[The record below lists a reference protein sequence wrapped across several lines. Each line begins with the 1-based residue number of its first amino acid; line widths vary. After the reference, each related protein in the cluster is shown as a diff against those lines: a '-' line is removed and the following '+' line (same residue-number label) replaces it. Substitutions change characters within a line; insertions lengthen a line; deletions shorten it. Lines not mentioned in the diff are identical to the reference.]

1 LAIYETTVG
10 VDSMLKPDDV
20 KGLRDRIANFISNNG
35 GELIKVDDWGKRRLA
50 YEIKK
55 KQYGF
60 YIHMRFNAPPGVLVL
75 LEKEY
80 RLNES
85 VLRYLTIKVDKRAL
99 KKEEQERQKPLQA
112 DMDADRSAP
121 RLDQNGTAEPI
132 ATGAG
137 AAALG

>member
-1 LAIYETTVG
+1 MALYETTIV

-20 KGLRDRIANFISNNG
+20 KGLRDRVSNFISNNG
-35 GELIKVDDWGKRRLA
+35 GEIVKVEEWGKRRLA

-60 YIHMRFNAPPGVLVL
+60 YIHLRFNAPAGILVL

-85 VLRYLTIKVDKRAL
+85 VLRYLTIRVDKRAL
-99 KKEEQERQKPLQA
+99 KKEQQEHQKPNPA
-112 DMDADRSAP
+112 AAEEEKRAP
-121 RLDQNGTAEPI
+121 GFAQNGTEQKELKHAP
-132 ATGAG
+132 
-137 AAALG
+137 ALS

>member
-1 LAIYETTVG
+1 MALYETTIL

-20 KGLRDRIANFISNNG
+20 KGLRDRITNFISNNG
-35 GELIKVDDWGKRRLA
+35 GEVVKVDEWGKRRLA

-60 YIHMRFNAPPGVLVL
+60 YIHMRFNAPSGVLVL

-99 KKEEQERQKPLQA
+99 KKEEIERQKPQPA
-112 DMDADRSAP
+112 AAGEETRAP
-121 RLDQNGTAEPI
+121 SFDQNGTGQAESRPVPV
-132 ATGAG
+132 
-137 AAALG
+137 LS

>member
-1 LAIYETTVG
+1 MALYETTVL

-121 RLDQNGTAEPI
+121 RLDQNGTAEKI

-137 AAALG
+137 AAAMG

>member
-1 LAIYETTVG
+1 LTLYETTIL

-35 GELIKVDDWGKRRLA
+35 GEIVKVDDWGKRRLA

-55 KQYGF
+55 KQYAF
-60 YIHMRFNAPPGVLVL
+60 YIHMRFNAPAGVLVL

-85 VLRYLTIKVDKRAL
+85 ILRYLTIRVDKHAL
-99 KKEEQERQKPLQA
+99 KKEELERQKPQPAEA
-112 DMDADRSAP
+112 DQGSAQP
-121 RLDQNGTAEPI
+121 ELDKNGTAPEI
-132 ATGAG
+132 RASA
-137 AAALG
+137 AAAL

>member
-1 LAIYETTVG
+1 MALYETTVV

-20 KGLRDRIANFISNNG
+20 KGLRDRITNFISNNG
-35 GELIKVDDWGKRRLA
+35 GEIVKVDDWGKRRLA

-60 YIHMRFNAPPGVLVL
+60 YLHMRFNAPAGILAL

-99 KKEEQERQKPLQA
+99 KKEEVERQKPRHLA
-112 DMDADRSAP
+112 TEEEAIVPSFVH
-121 RLDQNGTAEPI
+121 NGVTEEI
-132 ATGAG
+132 GAG
-137 AAALG
+137 AFKG

>member
-1 LAIYETTVG
+1 LAIYETTVV

-137 AAALG
+137 AAAMG

>member
-1 LAIYETTVG
+1 LALYETTIV

-20 KGLRDRIANFISNNG
+20 KGLRDRISNFISNNG
-35 GELIKVDDWGKRRLA
+35 GEIVKAEEWGKRRLS

-85 VLRYLTIKVDKRAL
+85 VLRYLTIRVDKRAL
-99 KKEEQERQKPLQA
+99 KKEEQDRQKPQPA
-112 DMDADRSAP
+112 ATEEGKSAP
-121 RLDQNGTAEPI
+121 SFGQNGTEQNELKRAP
-132 ATGAG
+132 
-137 AAALG
+137 ALS

>member
-1 LAIYETTVG
+1 MALYETTIV

-20 KGLRDRIANFISNNG
+20 KGFRDRISNFISNNG
-35 GELIKVDDWGKRRLA
+35 GEIIKADDWGKRRLA

-60 YIHMRFNAPPGVLVL
+60 YLHLRFAAPPSILTL

-99 KKEEQERQKPLQA
+99 KKEEMERLRPPAEIGEPQPGRPEPDFVKREIA
-112 DMDADRSAP
+112 VESGA
-121 RLDQNGTAEPI
+121 TA
-132 ATGAG
+132 
-137 AAALG
+137 